1 MTPEAFIDL
10 ITRLAPG
17 AQARTVLDSV
27 RFCIGDKVFATLHWP
42 ERGWAVVKLS
52 PADQKKALARS
63 DGFTRELGRRRSGVT
78 LIRLAA
84 VDELVLADVL
94 TAAWRAA
101 YGKVSPRTRVTEELR
116 TLAKAS

>member
-27 RFCIGDKVFATLHWP
+27 RFCVGDKVFATLHWP

-52 PADQKKALARS
+52 PADQKRALARS
-63 DGFTRELGRRRSGVT
+63 DAFVREAGRRRAGVT

-84 VDELVLADVL
+84 VNELALADVL
-94 TAAWRAA
+94 AAAWREA
-101 YGKVSPRTRVTEELR
+101 YGKANSRARMTEELR